1 MPLEVFSIFG
11 SFDDYEKDQTKNGE
25 NYFFPNQK
33 KTKAR
38 PNCLPCPL
46 LSFQGLVGGTEDL
59 LADDQEGE
67 GTAAAGVD
75 LLL

>member
-1 MPLEVFSIFG
+1 MKFFLFSVHSMIM
-11 SFDDYEKDQTKNGE
+11 
-25 NYFFPNQK
+25 K
-33 KTKAR
+33 KTKLRTAKTTFFR
-38 PNCLPCPL
+38 TKRRQKHGLTAYPACPL